1 MFSLFW
7 ILSLNVQYFLPSL
20 VREECNA
27 IEATQPVWL
36 EKLNDLQVFPY
47 QGSFTKGPSET
58 DVLP

>member
-7 ILSLNVQYFLPSL
+7 IVSLNVQYFLPSL

-36 EKLNDLQVFPY
+36 EKLND